1 MRECVLNLD
10 GVEKSYRQGNTR
22 LEVLRGLNLE
32 VLAGETVALMAP
44 SGAGKTTLLQI
55 AGLLDRPD
63 SGVVHIGSERA
74 SD

>member
-63 SGVVHIGSERA
+63 SGVVHIGSE
-74 SD
+74 

>member
-1 MRECVLNLD
+1 MRESILNLH

-44 SGAGKTTLLQI
+44 SGAGK
-55 AGLLDRPD
+55 D
-63 SGVVHIGSERA
+63 HITSDCWVTGSARFRR
-74 SD
+74 SLYRF